1 MITSFEHKF
10 NIGDTVFLTFFSRGK
25 YRVRKKSGYKIEMV
39 RFCLWAP
46 SPYSQEKENKKSVY
60 YWFENNPGV
69 HMTEELDCF
78 ASLEDAEKYCNI
90 KNERLPK

>member
-1 MITSFEHKF
+1 MA
-10 NIGDTVFLTFFSRGK
+10 
-25 YRVRKKSGYKIEMV
+25 

-69 HMTEELDCF
+69 HMTEESDCF
-78 ASLEDAEKYCNI
+78 AYLEDAEKYCNI